1 MSNAFP
7 RNRCKNISSG
17 SRAFSK
23 KGFGRQQTTLLSS
36 KIVLVPVTGQS
47 LAGRLYSGGF

>member
-17 SRAFSK
+17 SRALSK

-36 KIVLVPVTGQS
+36 KIVLIPVTGLS
-47 LAGRLYSGGF
+47 LAGRLDSGGF